1 MRRILTALVAT
12 AAIAGF
18 AGSALAGAGCGS
30 GYHSASKVGSEIA
43 TTGSQTATGQTGTDQ
58 TTKPVQQ
65 TQAPTGS
72 SQ

>member
-1 MRRILTALVAT
+1 MRKILTALVA
-12 AAIAGF
+12 AAAFAGF
-18 AGSALAGAGCGS
+18 AGTAFAGGGCGG
-30 GYHSASKVGSEIA
+30 GYHASSKVGSEIA
-43 TTGSQTATGQTGTDQ
+43 STGG

>member
-18 AGSALAGAGCGS
+18 AGSALAGCGG
-30 GYHSASKVGSEIA
+30 GYHTTTKVGTEIA
-43 TTGSQTATGQTGTDQ
+43 TTGQ

-65 TQAPTGS
+65 TQAPSGS

>member
-1 MRRILTALVAT
+1 MRRILTTLVAAAALV
-12 AAIAGF
+12 GF
-18 AGSALAGAGCGS
+18 AGVAFAGSGCGS
-30 GYHSASKVGSEIA
+30 GYHATTKTGTEIA
-43 TTGSQTATGQTGTDQ
+43 TTGQ

>member
-18 AGSALAGAGCGS
+18 AGSAFAGCSG

-43 TTGSQTATGQTGTDQ
+43 TTEGSFRTMPRPFT
-58 TTKPVQQ
+58 
-65 TQAPTGS
+65 
-72 SQ
+72 